1 MSALKKIRDFRAPK
15 DDATADELRRQLV
28 QLESNISD
36 MGDVMT
42 QAAMQRLTVAKT
54 TIGTKT
60 TVGLMVAP
68 GQFQAVDT
76 RTGTVPVALAKPSGA
91 DAGAFVVLIDLGGSA
106 GSLFVQ
112 GQGCKIDNVSTKI
125 LIATTYAILLFCDGS
140 NYWRL
145 S

>member
-1 MSALKKIRDFRAPK
+1 MSELKKIRDFKAPK

-28 QLESNISD
+28 QFESNVSD
-36 MGDVMT
+36 MGDTMT

-54 TIGTKT
+54 AIGTKT
-60 TVGLMVAP
+60 TVGLIVAP
-68 GQFQAVDT
+68 GQSQAVDT
-76 RTGTVPVALAKPSGA
+76 RTGTVPVALAKPTAA
-91 DAGAFVVLIDLGGSA
+91 DAGTFIVLIDLGGSA

-112 GQGCKIDNVSTKI
+112 GQGCKIENAASAI
-125 LIATTYAILLFCDGS
+125 LTAASYAILIFCDGS